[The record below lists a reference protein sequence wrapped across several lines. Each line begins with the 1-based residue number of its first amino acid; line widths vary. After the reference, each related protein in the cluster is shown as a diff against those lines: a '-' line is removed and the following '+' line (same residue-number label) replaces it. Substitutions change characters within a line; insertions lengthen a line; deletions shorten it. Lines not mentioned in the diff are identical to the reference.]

1 MSSPTGIEGEENME
15 ELNALLHTIAAHL
28 AQLPPEEAAKLYK
41 EIEYLLKGDQE
52 NDEGNRN

>member
-1 MSSPTGIEGEENME
+1 ME